1 MRFSL
6 KHTIHSAAII
16 TASVCCVGPIQAQ
29 DLTPT
34 APAQDRT
41 IVVHG
46 GTVHTMAGDTF
57 SPGYIVFDDGVI
69 TAVGAGAGFEVGE
82 EAWLIDAEGLE
93 VYPGFIAG
101 PSTLGIQEIESVRAT
116 DDYNEV
122 GSVTPEV
129 YAAVAV
135 NPDSTLIPV
144 ARTGGIL
151 TFASS
156 PAGGRVPGR
165 MSVMSAEG
173 WTWEDMTIARDAGL
187 VLRWPNMRPV
197 QAWWMDQS
205 DAEQMKDRDEAIAAI
220 DELFELATAY
230 QAARAAGDAGQA
242 IDLRLEAMLGVLPSA
257 GDDQLPVYLNAHDYD
272 QIVGAVSWAVE
283 RGLKPIVVGGRDA
296 PLAAGLLNEHDIPV
310 ILAGTFRFPKRADS
324 PYDDA
329 FTLPLRC
336 EEAGLDWCLSHST
349 DPSNLRNLPFSAAM
363 AVAHGLDVETA
374 LEAITIDMART
385 LGVGDELGSLEIGKR
400 ATLLITEG
408 NPLDIRSAILAAF
421 VDGRNIDLTN
431 KQTKLYELYR
441 ERYRQL
447 GLIPEEL
454 ED

>member
-1 MRFSL
+1 MFLPQRPTFVYAM
-6 KHTIHSAAII
+6 IAAVAIFAASA
-16 TASVCCVGPIQAQ
+16 SGAQ

-34 APAQDRT
+34 APAQDRQ
-41 IVVHG
+41 IVIHG
-46 GTVHTMAGDTF
+46 GTIHTMAGEIYA
-57 SPGYIVFDDGVI
+57 PGYVVFDDGLIV
-69 TAVGAGAGFEVGE
+69 AVGEGDGFEADDD
-82 EAWLIDAEGLE
+82 AWLIDADGLE
-93 VYPGFIAG
+93 VYPGFVAG
-101 PSTLGIQEIESVRAT
+101 PSTLGLQEMEAVRAT

-156 PAGGRVPGR
+156 PTGGRVPGR
-165 MSVMSAEG
+165 MSVMSVEG
-173 WTWEDMTIARDAGL
+173 WTWEDMTVTRDAGL
-187 VLRWPNMRPV
+187 VMRWPNMRPV
-197 QAWWMDQS
+197 QAWWMDLS
-205 DAEQMKDRDEAIAAI
+205 DAEQMAQRDAAIAAM

-230 QAARAAGDAGQA
+230 QAAREAGDPGQA
-242 IDLRLEAMLGVLPSA
+242 VDLRLESMLGVLPSA
-257 GDDQLPVYLNAHDYD
+257 GDEQLPVFLHAHDYD
-272 QIVGAVSWAVE
+272 QIVGAVTWAVE
-283 RGLKPIVVGGRDA
+283 RGLRPVVVGGRDA

-363 AVAHGLDVETA
+363 AAAHGLDVETA

-385 LGVGDELGSLEIGKR
+385 LGVGDELGSLEVGKR

-447 GLIPEEL
+447 GLIPQDAE
-454 ED
+454 

>member
-1 MRFSL
+1 MTYVLTRLFVC
-6 KHTIHSAAII
+6 AAWLL
-16 TASVCCVGPIQAQ
+16 ASVCFTGPATAQ

-34 APAQDRT
+34 APPQDRT
-41 IVVHG
+41 IVIHS

-57 SPGYIVFDDGVI
+57 APGYIVFDAGVI
-69 TAVGAGAGFEVGE
+69 IAVGAGDGYEVGE
-82 EAWLIDAEGLE
+82 DAWLIDAEGLE
-93 VYPGFIAG
+93 VYPGLIAG
-101 PSTLGIQEIESVRAT
+101 PSRLGLQEIRAVRAS
-116 DDYNEV
+116 DDYDEL
-122 GSVTPEV
+122 GGITPEV

-156 PAGGRVPGR
+156 PTGGRIPGR
-165 MSVMSAEG
+165 MSVMRSEG
-173 WTWEDMTIARDAGL
+173 WTAEEMTLSRDAGL
-187 VLRWPNMRPV
+187 VVRWPNMRPV

-205 DAEQMKDRDEAIAAI
+205 DAEQMRERDEAIAAI

-230 QAARAAGDAGQA
+230 QQARDAGDPGQA
-242 IDLRLEAMLGVLPSA
+242 VDLRLEAMLGVLPSA
-257 GDDQLPVYLNAHDYD
+257 GDEQLPVFLHAHDYD
-272 QIVGAVSWAVE
+272 QIVGAVSWAID
-283 RGLKPIVVGGRDA
+283 RGLKPVVFGGRDA
-296 PLAAGLLNEHDIPV
+296 PLAAGLLKEHRVPV

-336 EEAGLDWCLSHST
+336 EEAGIDWCLSHST
-349 DPSNLRNLPFSAAM
+349 DPSNLRNLPFSAAQ
-363 AVAHGLDVETA
+363 AVAFGLDAKTA

-385 LGVGDELGSLEIGKR
+385 LGVGDELGSLEVGKR
-400 ATLLITEG
+400 ATLIITEG

-421 VDGRNIDLTN
+421 VDGRNLDLTN
-431 KQTKLYELYR
+431 KQTRLYELYR

-447 GLIPEEL
+447 GLIPEAGE
-454 ED
+454 